1 MTVFKTF
8 LKIVKKQKAMV
19 ILYTVILVVFA
30 GTSTKTN
37 DTSSDFTASKPTV
50 MIINNDEENKITDN
64 LVNYMKDKCEIAN
77 LENNEDKIDDAL
89 FYRQVSYVIYIPE
102 NYGSNILKGEN
113 PEINIKT
120 NNLYSSKIAELT
132 LSKYVKLQNTYISM
146 YDNEDKLIETIN
158 DTLSKNVEIEKTSAI
173 DTTKEE
179 QLAFFYNFAAYSVM
193 AGLIFVICL
202 ILASFN
208 EEKVRKR
215 TIISSMN
222 YKKHNRELLL
232 SSLLYTIALWFI
244 YVILARVL
252 QGKIVF
258 TTKGLLYVAN
268 LFVFTICALTIAMLI
283 STLVNN
289 KDAINGIVNVVALGS
304 SFLCGVFV
312 PSEWLP
318 DSILKIAHILP
329 TYWYVNANDR
339 LKTIEELN
347 LETLKPVFIN
357 MGVVLGFAILFIIL
371 NNVVA
376 KRKQKIA

>member
-37 DTSSDFTASKPTV
+37 DTSSDFTASKPDV
-50 MIINNDEENKITDN
+50 MIINNDEGNKITDN
-64 LVNYMKDKCEIAN
+64 LVNYMKDKCDIVN

-89 FYRQVSYVIYIPE
+89 FYRQVSYVMYIPE

-132 LSKYVKLQNTYISM
+132 LSKYIKVQNVYSSM

-173 DTTKEE
+173 DTAKED
-179 QLAFFYNFAAYSVM
+179 QLAFYYNFAAYSVM

-215 TIISSMN
+215 TIISSM
-222 YKKHNRELLL
+222 
-232 SSLLYTIALWFI
+232 
-244 YVILARVL
+244 
-252 QGKIVF
+252 
-258 TTKGLLYVAN
+258 
-268 LFVFTICALTIAMLI
+268 
-283 STLVNN
+283 
-289 KDAINGIVNVVALGS
+289 
-304 SFLCGVFV
+304 
-312 PSEWLP
+312 
-318 DSILKIAHILP
+318 
-329 TYWYVNANDR
+329 
-339 LKTIEELN
+339 
-347 LETLKPVFIN
+347 
-357 MGVVLGFAILFIIL
+357 
-371 NNVVA
+371 
-376 KRKQKIA
+376 